1 MKGFIYCFT
10 THENPN
16 IIKAGHTH
24 QEVSKRMRGY
34 LGPTKPRTMIFTHE
48 VDDSVEAEKM
58 MLKLM
63 CQTVSIFQRQ
73 DLGNE
78 WFETTREYSFHDR
91 QVHLENIAQ
100 IVKKASKKQEVVTYS
115 GENDEVSA
123 EESEEKGAKIPK
135 LTNFTEKYGD
145 ATTLRGLEYY
155 FETMDQFVR
164 EEAPPFEKAVDLL
177 RAYEA
182 SKFSPYGKFC
192 QFLRF
197 PEEVRVQVTA
207 NRYPEFLFSA

>member
-24 QEVSKRMRGY
+24 QEVSKRLRGY
-34 LGPTKPRTMIFTHE
+34 LGPTKPRSIIFTHA

-58 MLKLM
+58 MLQLM
-63 CQTVSIFQRQ
+63 CQTVSIKQRQ

-78 WFETTREYSFHDR
+78 WFETVGKYTFHDR

-100 IVKKASKKQEVVTYS
+100 IVKKASKNQELT
-115 GENDEVSA
+115 NKLAHKDT
-123 EESEEKGAKIPK
+123 EESKEKEFKRLK
-135 LTNFTEKYGD
+135 LNSTDN

-155 FETMDQFVR
+155 FETMDQFVK

-182 SKFSPYGKFC
+182 SRFSPYGNFC
-192 QFLRF
+192 QYFPF
-197 PEEVRVQVTA
+197 PEDIRVQVTA
-207 NRYPEFLFSA
+207 NRYADFFARAND

>member
-10 THENPN
+10 THENPY

-63 CQTVSIFQRQ
+63 RQTVSIKQRE

-78 WFETTREYSFHDR
+78 WFETVGEYSFHDR

-100 IVKKASKKQEVVTYS
+100 IVKKASKKQDVVYS
-115 GENDEVSA
+115 GESDEISA
-123 EESEEKGAKIPK
+123 EESDEKKVKRLK
-135 LTNFTEKYGD
+135 LTNFTEKYGN

-207 NRYPEFLFSA
+207 NRYSEFLSKT

>member
-63 CQTVSIFQRQ
+63 CQTVSIKQRE

-78 WFETTREYSFHDR
+78 WFETTGEYTFHDR

-100 IVKKASKKQEVVTYS
+100 IVKKASKKVTK
-115 GENDEVSA
+115 ENDVSA
-123 EESEEKGAKIPK
+123 EESDEKEAKRSK
-135 LTNFTEKYGD
+135 LNSPEKYGD

-182 SKFSPYGKFC
+182 SRFSPYGKFC

-197 PEEVRVQVTA
+197 PEEVRVKVTA
-207 NRYPEFLFSA
+207 NRYPEFFSQTQSDPKI